1 MSQRFSLNVDG
12 KSHNVDVDPDMPLL
26 YALRN
31 DVGLNS
37 PHFSSTV
44 RMLLRAAP
52 ANPRSDP
59 SPRRS
64 RTRYSTQPV
73 CAFAGLRFSP
83 DRAAIHAAANA

>member
-83 DRAAIHAAANA
+83 DRVKGALSS